1 MRASI
6 ELLRQCGIQPTPQR
20 VAVVDSVL
28 HDTSHPSADEI
39 FERARKRCATVS
51 RATVYNTLNLLVEK
65 SLLRT
70 QILKEGTVV
79 FDPNV
84 NSHHHFIDDETG
96 AIIDIPWDKLT
107 VVGKENLEGF
117 DIRDYQVIVRGK
129 RKV

>member
-1 MRASI
+1 
-6 ELLRQCGIQPTPQR
+6 
-20 VAVVDSVL
+20 VL
-28 HDTSHPSADEI
+28 DDTTHPAADEI
-39 FERARKRCATVS
+39 YERARARC
-51 RATVYNTLNLLVEK
+51 ATVYNTLNLLVEK
-65 SLLRT
+65 HLLRT

-96 AIIDIPWDKLT
+96 AIIDIPWDKRT

-117 DIRDYQVIVRGK
+117 DIRDCQVIVRGK